1 MDGLMIVL
9 SAVAIAE
16 SMLLIAQ
23 GEEMSDKDDRIRFL
37 KMENEELRRKGEK
50 NGEENGAERDDH
62 EDQIARNDSK
72 GQGAGHGTG
81 GHDQSPGRGFNIC

>member
-1 MDGLMIVL
+1 MDALMVVL

-50 NGEENGAERDDH
+50 NGDKDGAQRDDH
-62 EDQIARNDSK
+62 EDQISCNDSK

-81 GHDQSPGRGFNIC
+81 GHNQSP

>member
-1 MDGLMIVL
+1 MDALMVVL

-37 KMENEELRRKGEK
+37 RMENEELRRKGEK
-50 NGEENGAERDDH
+50 DGDKDGAQRSGH
-62 EDQIARNDSK
+62 EDQISCNDSK

-81 GHDQSPGRGFNIC
+81 GHDQST

>member
-9 SAVAIAE
+9 SAVALAE

-23 GEEMSDKDDRIRFL
+23 SEEMSEKDDRIRFL

-50 NGEENGAERDDH
+50 DGDKDGAQRSDH
-62 EDQIARNDSK
+62 EDQISCNDSK

-81 GHDQSPGRGFNIC
+81 GHNQSP

>member
-9 SAVAIAE
+9 SAVVLAE

-23 GEEMSDKDDRIRFL
+23 SEEMSEKDDRIRFL

-50 NGEENGAERDDH
+50 DGDKDGAQRSDH
-62 EDQIARNDSK
+62 EDQISCDDNK
-72 GQGAGHGTG
+72 GQGAGHSTE
-81 GHDQSPGRGFNIC
+81 GHCESP

>member
-16 SMLLIAQ
+16 SMLLVVQ
-23 GEEMSDKDDRIRFL
+23 SEEMRDKDDRIRFL

-50 NGEENGAERDDH
+50 EGDKDGAERIDH
-62 EDQIARNDSK
+62 EDQISCNDSK
-72 GQGAGHGTG
+72 GQGAGHGSG
-81 GHDQSPGRGFNIC
+81 GHDQSP

>member
-9 SAVAIAE
+9 SAVALAE

-37 KMENEELRRKGEK
+37 RMENEELRRKGEK
-50 NGEENGAERDDH
+50 DGDENGAQRSDH
-62 EDQIARNDSK
+62 EDQISCNDSK

-81 GHDQSPGRGFNIC
+81 GHDQSP

>member
-9 SAVAIAE
+9 SAVALAE

-37 KMENEELRRKGEK
+37 RMENEELRRKGEK
-50 NGEENGAERDDH
+50 NGEKNGDENGAQRSDH
-62 EDQIARNDSK
+62 EDQISCNDSK

-81 GHDQSPGRGFNIC
+81 GHDQSP

>member
-9 SAVAIAE
+9 SAVALAE

-23 GEEMSDKDDRIRFL
+23 GEEMSDKDDRIKFL
-37 KMENEELRRKGEK
+37 RMENEELRRREKKGGEK
-50 NGEENGAERDDH
+50 NGTERGDDT
-62 EDQIARNDSK
+62 DQITGNDSK

-81 GHDQSPGRGFNIC
+81 GHDQSP

>member
-23 GEEMSDKDDRIRFL
+23 GEEM
-37 KMENEELRRKGEK
+37 RR
-50 NGEENGAERDDH
+50 
-62 EDQIARNDSK
+62 
-72 GQGAGHGTG
+72 
-81 GHDQSPGRGFNIC
+81 RGKE

>member
-9 SAVAIAE
+9 SAVAITE
-16 SMLLIAQ
+16 SMLLIVQ
-23 GEEMSDKDDRIRFL
+23 SEEMSEKDDRIRFL

-50 NGEENGAERDDH
+50 DGDKDGAERDDH
-62 EDQIARNDSK
+62 EDKISCNDSK

-81 GHDQSPGRGFNIC
+81 GHNQSP

>member
-1 MDGLMIVL
+1 MDALMVVL

-37 KMENEELRRKGEK
+37 RMENEELRRKGEK
-50 NGEENGAERDDH
+50 NGEENGAERDDYK
-62 EDQIARNDSK
+62 DQIARNDSK

-81 GHDQSPGRGFNIC
+81 GHDQSPG

>member
-9 SAVAIAE
+9 SAVVLAE

-23 GEEMSDKDDRIRFL
+23 AEEMSEKDDRIRFL

-50 NGEENGAERDDH
+50 DGDKDGAQRSDH
-62 EDQIARNDSK
+62 EDQISRNDSK

-81 GHDQSPGRGFNIC
+81 GHNQSP

>member
-23 GEEMSDKDDRIRFL
+23 SEEMSEKDDRIRFL

-50 NGEENGAERDDH
+50 DGDKDGAQRSDH
-62 EDQIARNDSK
+62 KDQISCNDSK
-72 GQGAGHGTG
+72 GQGAGHGTE
-81 GHDQSPGRGFNIC
+81 GHCESP

>member
-16 SMLLIAQ
+16 SMLLVVQ
-23 GEEMSDKDDRIRFL
+23 SEEMRDKDDRIRFL

-50 NGEENGAERDDH
+50 DGDKDGAERNDH
-62 EDQIARNDSK
+62 EDQISCNDSK

-81 GHDQSPGRGFNIC
+81 GHNQSPG

>member
-9 SAVAIAE
+9 SAVAITE

-23 GEEMSDKDDRIRFL
+23 SEEMSEKDDRIRFL

-50 NGEENGAERDDH
+50 DGDKDGTERDDH
-62 EDQIARNDSK
+62 EDQISCNDSK

-81 GHDQSPGRGFNIC
+81 GHDQSPG

>member
-50 NGEENGAERDDH
+50 DGAENGAERGDD
-62 EDQIARNDSK
+62 EAESPCNACK

-81 GHDQSPGRGFNIC
+81 GHDQSPG

>member
-9 SAVAIAE
+9 SAVALAE

-23 GEEMSDKDDRIRFL
+23 SEEMSEKDDRIRFL

-50 NGEENGAERDDH
+50 DGDKDGAQRSDH
-62 EDQIARNDSK
+62 EDQISCDDNK
-72 GQGAGHGTG
+72 GQGAGHGTER
-81 GHDQSPGRGFNIC
+81 HCESP

>member
-9 SAVAIAE
+9 SAVAITE

-23 GEEMSDKDDRIRFL
+23 SEEMSEKDDRIRFL

-50 NGEENGAERDDH
+50 DGDKDGTERDDH
-62 EDQIARNDSK
+62 EDQISCNDSK
-72 GQGAGHGTG
+72 GQGEGHGTG
-81 GHDQSPGRGFNIC
+81 GHNQSPG

>member
-9 SAVAIAE
+9 SAVALAE

-37 KMENEELRRKGEK
+37 RMENEELRRKGEK
-50 NGEENGAERDDH
+50 NGGKDGAERDDH
-62 EDQIARNDSK
+62 KDQIARNDSK
-72 GQGAGHGTG
+72 RQGAGHGTG
-81 GHDQSPGRGFNIC
+81 GHDQSP

>member
-9 SAVAIAE
+9 SAVALAE

-23 GEEMSDKDDRIRFL
+23 GEEMSEKDDRIKFL
-37 KMENEELRRKGEK
+37 RMENAELRRREKKDGEK
-50 NGEENGAERDDH
+50 NGTERGDDT
-62 EDQIARNDSK
+62 DQITGNDCE

-81 GHDQSPGRGFNIC
+81 GHDQSPG

>member
-9 SAVAIAE
+9 SAVALAE

-23 GEEMSDKDDRIRFL
+23 SEEMSEKDDRIRFL

-50 NGEENGAERDDH
+50 DGDKDGAQRSDH
-62 EDQIARNDSK
+62 EDQISCDDNK

-81 GHDQSPGRGFNIC
+81 GHNQSP

>member
-1 MDGLMIVL
+1 MDALMVVL

-50 NGEENGAERDDH
+50 NGDKDGAQRSDY
-62 EDQIARNDSK
+62 EDQISCNDSK

-81 GHDQSPGRGFNIC
+81 GHDQSP

>member
-9 SAVAIAE
+9 LAVALAE

-23 GEEMSDKDDRIRFL
+23 GEEMSDKDDRISFL

-50 NGEENGAERDDH
+50 DGDKDGAERDDH

-81 GHDQSPGRGFNIC
+81 GHNQSP

>member
-37 KMENEELRRKGEK
+37 RMENEELRRKGEK
-50 NGEENGAERDDH
+50 NGDENGAERDDH
-62 EDQIARNDSK
+62 EDQISCNDSK

-81 GHDQSPGRGFNIC
+81 GHDQSP